1 MSLTCI
7 LYIKCLSLL
16 NPDPRCS
23 DLDVLMTKDTEL
35 VAEVPEMT
43 DNKVAVVENKVEL
56 TDNRGKTVEI
66 VELNKELETEVSLPQ
81 AGKLSNLE
89 ERPLA
94 QEEPLEQPME
104 VEDVNRSVSSPAEI
118 EIDKPP
124 PCADPPPAQSIFD
137 PLPMSTDPAQSP
149 PNPMSVTPQ
158 AKSSSRASLP
168 EVDHAGEYLDTDGDQ
183 KMSYDNRTKNN
194 RESNKKSQR
203 GERSRQGIRVLLP
216 KETSEFDTEDEH
228 LEPPGNSN
236 FTVGKGVKE
245 QNDASFKSPLR
256 PVPPSPA
263 RTIDATPPLVV
274 GSPGVSQSSVPAVP
288 SSPKHLGNL
297 SPASLPS
304 PGYVP
309 RSVPLPSLLSPMP
322 VTPRRGDEG
331 SHDDVVMM
339 TLAYEKPR
347 PAGTFLEKLAEKLT
361 RKQEKDIGKPANEA
375 KKSSN
380 DKVKMAK
387 TRNKRA
393 KKGRKPSKFGGA
405 SFMSE
410 ESSSEEEVE
419 NEGSKKEDCVKDF
432 EAIGPET
439 GSKESP
445 IKTSSEKDGP
455 QSTAEMLQKECKDPV
470 TVPGITAT
478 QAPPPQKS
486 PTLLKSPALIATP
499 SASKVPSPRTIPVL
513 ASPGTPTRLRMV
525 VPVKGSLPRLP
536 TNLVPCAPPPHLR
549 MRAPSGSPLR
559 SPRTPNGNLVGSPRP
574 LTLTPCAP
582 PIFRSS
588 TAPSTPP
595 SSLPPT
601 APSTPAEAVAR
612 VSLALQRQNAQK
624 NGDKGSQSGHK
635 SCGATAKT
643 FSRKPK
649 AGTNSEPKTL
659 MGRRTGLGIDATKV
673 RYGPWALFAS
683 PTFLY

>member
-1 MSLTCI
+1 M
-7 LYIKCLSLL
+7 
-16 NPDPRCS
+16 
-23 DLDVLMTKDTEL
+23 
-35 VAEVPEMT
+35 
-43 DNKVAVVENKVEL
+43 
-56 TDNRGKTVEI
+56 
-66 VELNKELETEVSLPQ
+66 
-81 AGKLSNLE
+81 
-89 ERPLA
+89 
-94 QEEPLEQPME
+94 
-104 VEDVNRSVSSPAEI
+104 
-118 EIDKPP
+118 
-124 PCADPPPAQSIFD
+124 
-137 PLPMSTDPAQSP
+137 
-149 PNPMSVTPQ
+149 
-158 AKSSSRASLP
+158 
-168 EVDHAGEYLDTDGDQ
+168 
-183 KMSYDNRTKNN
+183 
-194 RESNKKSQR
+194 
-203 GERSRQGIRVLLP
+203 LLP

-274 GSPGVSQSSVPAVP
+274 GSPGVSQSSAPAVT

-499 SASKVPSPRTIPVL
+499 SASKVPSQRTIPVL

-574 LTLTPCAP
+574 LNLTPCAP

-624 NGDKGSQSGHK
+624 NGDKASQSGHK